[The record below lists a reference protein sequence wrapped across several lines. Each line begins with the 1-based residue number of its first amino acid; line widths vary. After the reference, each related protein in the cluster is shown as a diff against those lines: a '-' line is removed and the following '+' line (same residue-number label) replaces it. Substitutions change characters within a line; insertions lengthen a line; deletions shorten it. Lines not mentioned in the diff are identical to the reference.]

1 MVDEMGFIIMK
12 LTAKKAISM
21 IEIAFAGFVI
31 FFIYTFVV
39 RQMISDLKFSDLR
52 RSAATTYN
60 VMESASRDIIK
71 SGGYSNRIRNEQDIV
86 KLFAQELVVEKVCE
100 DAKKDG
106 CWSSNWVW
114 SDPKLPGI
122 KLESG
127 QYIVPEFT
135 SATCMSSLNIP
146 NTCGALYID
155 TNGSNAPNLVGHDMI
170 KMYITSRGLV
180 AAGVKADIMNPAKS
194 CDMVKKFSWGCSAR
208 LLGTK

>member
-1 MVDEMGFIIMK
+1 MVDEMDSMIMK

-39 RQMISDLKFSDLR
+39 RQIIFDMKFSDLR

-60 VMESASRDIIK
+60 VMEGASRNIIK
-71 SGGYSNRIRNEQDIV
+71 SGGYSNRIRNEKDIV
-86 KLFAQELVVEKVCE
+86 NLFAQELVVEKVCE

-114 SDPKLPGI
+114 PTPKLPGI
-122 KLESG
+122 KLETG

-135 SATCMSSLNIP
+135 SATCMSNLNIP

-155 TNGSNAPNLVGHDMI
+155 TNGSHAPNMVGRDMI

-180 AAGVKADIMNPAKS
+180 AAGVRADIMNPPKS
-194 CDMVKKFSWGCSAR
+194 CDMVKKFTWGCSAR
-208 LLGTK
+208 LLGTR